1 MRINILYSLILM
13 CILAAMPYVSSGSSV
28 AAYVTVGCPFSVQMH
43 TLPVYPQGS
52 VITVNYTIKTIAQ
65 CSISNLNGYFSL
77 AESGNNELNTSQSVS
92 TVSQTPSTYPIN
104 INTNTLPTG
113 NYTAEIY
120 FKNSGFSDSSSS
132 NFKLLPPANLVI
144 TSLATGPANL
154 TSPIYIYLT
163 VNNSGYYAANSIKL
177 NLSVTG
183 PESSSITQTLSSL
196 SPAQSENTVIIMDNA
211 TSLPGKY
218 HVEANVTYSSN
229 NALVKTS
236 DSTTYVVKGRSSSV
250 GPAPTTSGG
259 VVSQIRKSQLVSSI
273 PNVNI
278 VSSPLYISTTSGQA
292 VMSILGFQGSVS
304 GNTTVFMQVPKE
316 YSGILSLSA
325 DSMRLSENETQY
337 VQMMFNPVSISP
349 GTYLIPLNITE
360 IAPNGNSA
368 NKTEYFEFVSYS
380 QKTLSSSL
388 PVLVSQQVQIINS
401 SSAAQTTITITS
413 LSNATITNATLYTS
427 IPLSVGNLSQISAY
441 GLPNNITAT
450 NLGYTIKW
458 SIPMLL
464 PNEPIYTYYNIKKP
478 NDQLSLSR
486 IQNIFTAPST
496 ATKSSILDV
505 IGIKAPILYQNS
517 SGVIEVSALYT
528 GTSDSQIKC
537 ALSNI
542 QDMTVPNPALY
553 INATPNELVNCDFNI
568 MAKNI
573 TGTFPLM
580 LTIYVQGF
588 EYNES
593 VPVVILPSQ
602 INSVSSYSSN
612 YSILSFL
619 GTYEPELISGGI
631 IALIIIVIFIAI
643 RIIFSLPRDDEYT
656 RNRMIRIRDQIR
668 RSEGE
673 SEDA

>member
-113 NYTAEIY
+113 NYAAEVY
-120 FKNSGFSDSSSS
+120 FKNSGFSNSSSS
-132 NFKLLPPANLVI
+132 NFKLMPPANLII

-183 PESSSITQTLSSL
+183 PESSSITQSLSSL
-196 SPAQSENTVIIMDNA
+196 SPAQSENTVIIIENV

-316 YSGILSLSA
+316 YSDILSLSA
-325 DSMRLSENETQY
+325 DSMRLSENETRY

-464 PNEPIYTYYNIKKP
+464 PNEPIYAYYNIKKP
-478 NDQLSLSR
+478 NDQLSLPR
-486 IQNIFTAPST
+486 IQNIFNAPST

-517 SGVIEVSALYT
+517 SGVIEASVLYT

-602 INSVSSYSSN
+602 INSVSSYPPN
-612 YSILSFL
+612 YPILSFL
-619 GTYEPELISGGI
+619 GTYRPELISGGI
-631 IALIIIVIFIAI
+631 IALIIVAIFIAI
-643 RIIFSLPRDDEYT
+643 RIISSLPRDDEYT

-668 RSEGE
+668 RSKDE

>member
-1 MRINILYSLILM
+1 MQQKLLLLLIPVVLSCFLYASNS
-13 CILAAMPYVSSGSSV
+13 AVSASV
-28 AAYVTVGCPFSVQMH
+28 TIGCPFYLKIN

-52 VITVNYTIKTIAQ
+52 VITVNYTIKTMAA
-65 CSISNLNGYFSL
+65 CSISNLNGYL
-77 AESGNNELNTSQSVS
+77 LLTENGNTELNESQSVA
-92 TVSQTPSTYPIN
+92 TVNQISANYQIS

-113 NYTAEIY
+113 NYAAELY
-120 FKNSGFSDSSSS
+120 FKNSGFSNSSSS
-132 NFKLLPPANLVI
+132 DFQLLPPANLVV
-144 TSLATGPANL
+144 TSIATGPVNFS
-154 TSPIYIYLT
+154 SPIYIYLT
-163 VNNSGYYAANSIKL
+163 VTNDGYYAANSVNL
-177 NLSVTG
+177 NLSITG
-183 PESSSITQTLSSL
+183 PESSYVKQNLSSL
-196 SPAQSENTVIIMDNA
+196 SPLQSENTIMVINNA
-211 TSLPGKY
+211 TSIPGKY
-218 HVEANVTYSSN
+218 LVHANITYSSN
-229 NALVKTS
+229 NALAKAS
-236 DSTTYVVKGRSSSV
+236 NSITYTVNGRILTV
-250 GPAPTTSGG
+250 GPAPVTSSGIIT
-259 VVSQIRKSQLVSSI
+259 QIGKSPLISSI
-273 PNVNI
+273 QNTYI
-278 VSSPLYISTTSGQA
+278 TSSPLYISTVSDQK
-292 VMSILGFQGSVS
+292 VLSMLGLQDKI
-304 GNTTVFMQVPKE
+304 NQNITIFMNVPKE
-316 YSGILSLSA
+316 YSKILSLSTYG
-325 DSMRLSENETQY
+325 MQLSGNATQY
-337 VQMMFNPVSISP
+337 VQMVFNPTSIPP

>member
-1 MRINILYSLILM
+1 MRINILYSLILI
-13 CILAAMPYVSSGSSV
+13 CILAAMSYASSGSSV

-113 NYTAEIY
+113 NYAAEVY
-120 FKNSGFSDSSSS
+120 FKNSGFSNSSSS
-132 NFKLLPPANLVI
+132 NFKLMPPANLII

-183 PESSSITQTLSSL
+183 PESSSITQSLSSL
-196 SPAQSENTVIIMDNA
+196 SPAQSENTVIIIENV

-259 VVSQIRKSQLVSSI
+259 VVSQIGKSQLVSSI

-316 YSGILSLSA
+316 YSDILSLSA

-360 IAPNGNSA
+360 IAPNGNRA

-458 SIPMLL
+458 SIPALL

-517 SGVIEVSALYT
+517 SGVIEASVLYT

>member
-259 VVSQIRKSQLVSSI
+259 VVSQIGKSQLVSSI

-316 YSGILSLSA
+316 YSDILSLSA
-325 DSMRLSENETQY
+325 DSMRLSENETRY

-360 IAPNGNSA
+360 IAPNGNRA

-464 PNEPIYTYYNIKKP
+464 PNEPIYAYYNIKKP

>member
-113 NYTAEIY
+113 NYAAEVY
-120 FKNSGFSDSSSS
+120 FKNSGFSNSSSS
-132 NFKLLPPANLVI
+132 NFKLMPPANLII

-183 PESSSITQTLSSL
+183 PESSSITQSLSSL
-196 SPAQSENTVIIMDNA
+196 SPAQSENTVIIIENV

-316 YSGILSLSA
+316 YSDILSLSA
-325 DSMRLSENETQY
+325 DSMRLSENETRY

-464 PNEPIYTYYNIKKP
+464 PNEPIYAYYNIKKP
-478 NDQLSLSR
+478 NDQLSLPR
-486 IQNIFTAPST
+486 IQNIFNAPST

-602 INSVSSYSSN
+602 INSVSSYPPN
-612 YSILSFL
+612 YPILSFL
-619 GTYEPELISGGI
+619 GTYRPELISGGI
-631 IALIIIVIFIAI
+631 IALIIVAIFIAI
-643 RIIFSLPRDDEYT
+643 RIISSLPRDDEYT

-668 RSEGE
+668 RSKDE

>member
-13 CILAAMPYVSSGSSV
+13 CILAAMSYASSGSSV

-43 TLPVYPQGS
+43 TLPIYPQGS

-65 CSISNLNGYFSL
+65 CSISNLNGYFLL

-104 INTNTLPTG
+104 INTNTLSTG

-120 FKNSGFSDSSSS
+120 FKNSGFSNSSSS

-183 PESSSITQTLSSL
+183 PESSSITQSLSSL
-196 SPAQSENTVIIMDNA
+196 SPAQSENTVIIIDNV

-218 HVEANVTYSSN
+218 YVDANVTYSSN

-259 VVSQIRKSQLVSSI
+259 VVSQIGKSQLVSSI

-278 VSSPLYISTTSGQA
+278 VSSPLYISTTSGQT

-304 GNTTVFMQVPKE
+304 GNTTVLMQVPKE
-316 YSGILSLSA
+316 YSDILSLSA

-380 QKTLSSSL
+380 QKTLSASL
-388 PVLVSQQVQIINS
+388 PVLLSQQVQIVNS

-413 LSNATITNATLYTS
+413 LNNATVTNATLYTS
-427 IPLSVGNLSQISAY
+427 IPLSVGNISQISAY

-458 SIPMLL
+458 SIPLLL
-464 PNEPIYTYYNIKKP
+464 PNEPIYAYYNIKKP
-478 NDQLSLSR
+478 DNQLSLSH
-486 IQNIFTAPST
+486 IQNIFNAPST

-517 SGVIEVSALYT
+517 SGVIEMSALYT

-542 QDMTVPNPALY
+542 QDITVPNPVLY
-553 INATPNELVNCDFNI
+553 VNATPNELVNCDFNI

-573 TGTFPLM
+573 TGTLPLM

-602 INSVSSYSSN
+602 IKSVSSYSSN
-612 YSILSFL
+612 YPILSFL
-619 GTYEPELISGGI
+619 GTYRSELISGGI
-631 IALIIIVIFIAI
+631 IALIIVAILIAI
-643 RIIFSLPRDDEYT
+643 RTISSLPRDDEHT

-668 RSEGE
+668 RSEGK